1 LTVYAFKVS
10 DQIKMSNSYLK
21 SSDGDSINKKGSK
34 TSKKQPIVIENYKLL
49 RPLEQGKFGVVFL
62 GKHLLTGEKVAIKV
76 IDKLQHKQRTLD
88 EIKREAEIMKR
99 LDHPNIIKVN
109 QIIDTEKI
117 FYIIMEYASN
127 GDLFHRLDLG
137 RMDESETRDKFSQIL
152 AAVRYCHDTQNV
164 IHRDLKPDNILFDCQ
179 YNIKIADFGLSEEFT
194 PGEKLNTFCGT
205 PEYMAPEVFKGQKFD
220 GPKVDVWSLGI
231 MLYEMLTATIPFPG
245 STWPEIIERVL
256 RGKYYEPDYMT
267 EDCKD
272 LIRKMLVLDP
282 SERASL
288 DDVMKHD
295 WVKSMSE
302 KKIESRRRSRTA
314 SHCGG

>member
-1 LTVYAFKVS
+1 MPFSELKINVS
-10 DQIKMSNSYLK
+10 EEKT
-21 SSDGDSINKKGSK
+21 INRNGTK
-34 TSKKQPIVIENYKLL
+34 TTKKQPIMIENYKLL

-88 EIKREAEIMKR
+88 EIKREAEIIKR

-109 QIIDTEKI
+109 QIIDTEKV

-137 RMDESETRDKFSQIL
+137 RMDENEAREKFSQIL
-152 AAVRYCHDTQNV
+152 LAVRYCHDVQNV
-164 IHRDLKPDNILFDCQ
+164 IHRDLKPDNVLFDSQ

-194 PGEKLNTFCGT
+194 PGELLNTFCGT

-245 STWPEIIERVL
+245 SDWPQIIERVL
-256 RGKYYEPDYMT
+256 RGKYYEPEYLS
-267 EDCKD
+267 EKCKD

-282 SERASL
+282 SKRATL
-288 DDVMKHD
+288 NEVLEHD
-295 WVKSMSE
+295 WIKSMTD
-302 KKIESRRRSRTA
+302 KKIESKRRSRTT

>member
-1 LTVYAFKVS
+1 MSLS
-10 DQIKMSNSYLK
+10 DSKTKY
-21 SSDGDSINKKGSK
+21 SDGASPNRNVSTK
-34 TSKKQPIVIENYKLL
+34 SKKQPIIVENYKLL

-76 IDKLQHKQRTLD
+76 IDKLQQKQRTLD

-137 RMDESETRDKFSQIL
+137 RMEEDEARDKFSQIL
-152 AAVRYCHDTQNV
+152 SAVSYCHHKQNV
-164 IHRDLKPDNILFDCQ
+164 IHRDLKPDNILFDSQ
-179 YNIKIADFGLSEEFT
+179 YNIKIADFGLSEEYI
-194 PGEKLNTFCGT
+194 PGENLKTFCGT

-220 GPKVDVWSLGI
+220 GPKVDVWSLGV

-245 STWPEIIERVL
+245 STWPQIIERVL
-256 RGKYYEPDYMT
+256 RGKYYEPEYMS
-267 EDCKD
+267 EECKE
-272 LIRKMLVLDP
+272 LISKMLVLDP
-282 SERASL
+282 SKRATL
-288 DDVMKHD
+288 DDVLKHG
-295 WVKSMSE
+295 WVKELSE
-302 KKIESRRRSRTA
+302 MKVESKRRCRTA
-314 SHCGG
+314 SIGGG